1 MAGAS
6 AVLEDDSFVS
16 RLDQIL
22 YRYETW
28 LALLGGFSVFLLML
42 LAVFSVVGRN
52 FFNAPLPGY
61 VDWIEQAMPIIA
73 FLGIAYCQRLGG
85 HIRMDI
91 LVSNLKGRYLWLSEA
106 VGVFFMLLLTLL
118 LMWGSWSHFERS
130 FDFAQPLWSRDSSLD
145 IRLPLWPAKLIV
157 PVSFAILSLRLAL
170 QFYVYVRAF
179 MQNEEFPV
187 AVPMIEDAATVAAN
201 EAASVS
207 VGSNDK
213 K

>member
-6 AVLEDDSFVS
+6 AVREDDSLVS
-16 RLDQIL
+16 RIDQTL

-28 LALLGGFSVFLLML
+28 LALLGGFAVFLLML

-91 LVSNLKGRYLWLSEA
+91 LVSNLKGRYLWLAEA

-179 MQNEEFPV
+179 MKNEEFPV

-207 VGSNDK
+207 LGSNDK